1 MMKYISLI
9 LLLVSSTLTA
19 QGNKVKNLL
28 DRPKITPKPYQWT
41 TNHMQVGVRWQPFIG
56 RPKNNA
62 ADALRPV
69 ISQFSSYVQFWV
81 SWASM
86 EPTQA
91 HCDYKNKP
99 SAGLQAIEKAVGH
112 CNKLGLKVEF
122 VFFHAPAWA
131 TIEGKSGGHR
141 PKPGLY
147 EKYVRRIAT
156 HFKGRVHAYQL
167 AHEANL
173 QGMMK
178 GADMD
183 FYINDVFIN
192 GAKTVRS
199 IYDAAPRTPVLIST
213 SGMSPCEG
221 CGTTMGLGSK
231 GGKAVNTFYDML
243 TATPELMK
251 SVDALNLNI
260 SDQNDGYGNMDGHY
274 VTSCWGNYDLVRGK
288 LDSRGY
294 ASRGILASESW
305 ISWDGSG
312 QAVDVNG
319 DGVKNEKDAY
329 EKTITIFGQCL
340 ERGLNTMNLPW
351 SDNSSGWSMG
361 LTKRLDYN
369 GRVKKLRPDI
379 VVPSNNSGPDV
390 VTRKLGLP
398 GNDENFT
405 IRDGSGY
412 VFTVNDYI
420 NPRDPNHLHYY
431 IWRWYAQIAGGSDEV
446 IRHAKAGESGNDI
459 VVTGRGFTGNERY
472 RISSYNRSRN
482 TFTVL
487 IYASGAN
494 GKTSAKVTIPA
505 TLRSE
510 AYGGEGFADGA
521 TYIARVISKE
531 INRVN
536 GSDQNVNY
544 QESKPVKV
552 ANGLL
557 NVSLKSM
564 QTFTTIEFMRV
575 NKR

>member
-1 MMKYISLI
+1 M
-9 LLLVSSTLTA
+9 V
-19 QGNKVKNLL
+19 
-28 DRPKITPKPYQWT
+28 
-41 TNHMQVGVRWQPFIG
+41 
-56 RPKNNA
+56 
-62 ADALRPV
+62 
-69 ISQFSSYVQFWV
+69 
-81 SWASM
+81 
-86 EPTQA
+86 
-91 HCDYKNKP
+91 
-99 SAGLQAIEKAVGH
+99 
-112 CNKLGLKVEF
+112 
-122 VFFHAPAWA
+122 
-131 TIEGKSGGHR
+131 
-141 PKPGLY
+141 
-147 EKYVRRIAT
+147 
-156 HFKGRVHAYQL
+156 
-167 AHEANL
+167 
-173 QGMMK
+173 
-178 GADMD
+178 
-183 FYINDVFIN
+183 
-192 GAKTVRS
+192 
-199 IYDAAPRTPVLIST
+199 
-213 SGMSPCEG
+213 
-221 CGTTMGLGSK
+221 
-231 GGKAVNTFYDML
+231 
-243 TATPELMK
+243 
-251 SVDALNLNI
+251 
-260 SDQNDGYGNMDGHY
+260 
-274 VTSCWGNYDLVRGK
+274 
-288 LDSRGY
+288 
-294 ASRGILASESW
+294 
-305 ISWDGSG
+305 
-312 QAVDVNG
+312 
-319 DGVKNEKDAY
+319 
-329 EKTITIFGQCL
+329 
-340 ERGLNTMNLPW
+340 
-351 SDNSSGWSMG
+351 

-379 VVPSNNSGPDV
+379 VVPSNNSEPDV

-575 NKR
+575 NKQ